1 MLRPIKRRRSRR
13 FQARPAALRTEKR
26 RESLGAFISREALA
40 LVVLAFGLLS
50 AASTIR
56 PALVEGYEVTGS
68 VTSSLHRFYTQWFGE
83 MRVVPP
89 LLVCIFGL
97 RILFAPPTV
106 RLYKRTLG
114 VYLTAFSVSLFLHM
128 FRLGDQ
134 EPGGWYPAGL
144 FGKFNYDL
152 LVPSLFDTWGASIV
166 AFCVTVAGVSLALDI
181 PAGKLVTGAG
191 RLICR
196 FLRSLAVRVKSWIH
210 FLGRVLTGVL
220 SLILAPAR
228 LVGRGMQRGW
238 MRLRTAGA
246 GSSAGPKPASERRWD
261 DRPVVSGRTA
271 AGDAPANRDRPV
283 RPARGASLRDEAEK
297 EEPQAAAAGQ
307 AVQRDT
313 EAKDAGRRQA
323 MAVRPSEAALFSRK
337 ELTPLPPISLLDDHR
352 ERDRAHTVDQSELLV
367 KTLRSFD
374 VEAQVINRMVGPVV
388 TRYELS
394 PAPGERVSKIVRLAD
409 DIALSLAA
417 SGIRIEAPIPGK
429 AAIGIEVPNKEPA
442 LVRLRGIVES
452 PEFRNSRS
460 KLTVALGK
468 DIAGRCIVGDLV
480 RMVHLL
486 VAGATG
492 AGKSVCLNTLILS
505 ILLKATPDEVKFLMI
520 DPKRVELSAYNGI
533 PHLMAPVVTDPKK
546 AAGYLLWV
554 VEQME
559 NRYKLFHA
567 AGVRNIERYNE
578 LCASEDGAGME
589 ATPLPYY
596 VVVVDEFADM
606 MMVAQTEVET
616 SINRLA
622 FMARA
627 AGIHLVMATQRP
639 SADIVTGIIKAN
651 IPSRIAFSVS
661 SGIDSRII
669 LDSVGA
675 EKLLGRGDM
684 LYLPNGAA
692 KAIRVQGAY
701 VSDEEIQ
708 RLTDY
713 LRNLGKPEYEAKS
726 RDLKDL
732 KSDVSTDG
740 DDEED
745 EYFREAVRLVIE
757 TGQAS
762 VSMLQRR
769 FPIGYSR
776 AGRLIDAM
784 EEKGIVG
791 PHEGSKP
798 RKILYERGEWQ
809 KWLPAD
815 SGGVY
820 AASASAS
827 TPESDQGD
835 ETAASAPDRDNG
847 GS

>member
-1 MLRPIKRRRSRR
+1 MR
-13 FQARPAALRTEKR
+13 FRTKN
-26 RESLGAFISREALA
+26 
-40 LVVLAFGLLS
+40 
-50 AASTIR
+50 
-56 PALVEGYEVTGS
+56 
-68 VTSSLHRFYTQWFGE
+68 
-83 MRVVPP
+83 PP
-89 LLVCIFGL
+89 WC
-97 RILFAPPTV
+97 
-106 RLYKRTLG
+106 
-114 VYLTAFSVSLFLHM
+114 
-128 FRLGDQ
+128 
-134 EPGGWYPAGL
+134 
-144 FGKFNYDL
+144 
-152 LVPSLFDTWGASIV
+152 
-166 AFCVTVAGVSLALDI
+166 
-181 PAGKLVTGAG
+181 
-191 RLICR
+191 
-196 FLRSLAVRVKSWIH
+196 
-210 FLGRVLTGVL
+210 
-220 SLILAPAR
+220 
-228 LVGRGMQRGW
+228 
-238 MRLRTAGA
+238 
-246 GSSAGPKPASERRWD
+246 
-261 DRPVVSGRTA
+261 VSG
-271 AGDAPANRDRPV
+271 DR
-283 RPARGASLRDEAEK
+283 
-297 EEPQAAAAGQ
+297 
-307 AVQRDT
+307 
-313 EAKDAGRRQA
+313 
-323 MAVRPSEAALFSRK
+323 
-337 ELTPLPPISLLDDHR
+337 
-352 ERDRAHTVDQSELLV
+352 
-367 KTLRSFD
+367 
-374 VEAQVINRMVGPVV
+374 
-388 TRYELS
+388 
-394 PAPGERVSKIVRLAD
+394 
-409 DIALSLAA
+409 
-417 SGIRIEAPIPGK
+417 
-429 AAIGIEVPNKEPA
+429 
-442 LVRLRGIVES
+442 S

-809 KWLPAD
+809 KWLPATQAVSMRRL
-815 SGGVY
+815 SG
-820 AASASAS
+820 
-827 TPESDQGD
+827 TPGDQ
-835 ETAASAPDRDNG
+835 A
-847 GS
+847 

>member
-1 MLRPIKRRRSRR
+1 MLRPLKRRRSRR
-13 FQARPAALRTEKR
+13 THTVPGLRTVKR

-56 PALVEGYEVTGS
+56 PALVEGYEVTGA
-68 VTSSLHRFYTQWFGE
+68 VTSSLHRFFAQWFGE

-89 LLVCIFGL
+89 LLISVLGVRL
-97 RILFAPPTV
+97 LFAPPTV
-106 RLYKRTLG
+106 RLYNGALG
-114 VYLTAFSVSLFLHM
+114 VYFAAFSVSFFLHM
-128 FRLGDQ
+128 FRSGHQ
-134 EPGGWYPAGL
+134 APGGWYPAGL
-144 FGKFNYDL
+144 FGKFNHDL
-152 LVPSLFDTWGASIV
+152 LIPSLFDAWGAAIV
-166 AFCVTVAGVSLALDI
+166 VSCVAVVGVSLALNV
-181 PAGKLVTGAG
+181 PAGKLVAG
-191 RLICR
+191 FGRSISR
-196 FLRSLAVRVKSWIH
+196 VLRSLAVRSKSWISS
-210 FLGRVLTGVL
+210 LGRVFAGVL
-220 SLILAPAR
+220 SFVFAPAR
-228 LVGRGMQRGW
+228 LAGKLIKRAW
-238 MRLRTAGA
+238 MRVRISGARRSA
-246 GSSAGPKPASERRWD
+246 GSPATLEAEG
-261 DRPVVSGRTA
+261 DRPAAPGRTA
-271 AGDAPANRDRPV
+271 AGRAQGHRDPLVRPV
-283 RPARGASLRDEAEK
+283 RSAPPHDEVEK
-297 EEPQAAAAGQ
+297 EEPQTASAEQTAQ
-307 AVQRDT
+307 KELETR
-313 EAKDAGRRQA
+313 DAGRRRA
-323 MAVRPSEAALFSRK
+323 AAARLSEAPLFSR
-337 ELTPLPPISLLDDHR
+337 EDLTPLPPLSLLNDHR
-352 ERDRAHTVDQSELLV
+352 DSDQARTTDQSELLV
-367 KTLRSFD
+367 RTLRSFD

-388 TRYELS
+388 TRYELT

-417 SGIRIEAPIPGK
+417 GGIRIEAPIPGK

-442 LVRLRGIVES
+442 LVGLREIVES
-452 PEFRNSRS
+452 PEFQNSRS

-468 DIAGRCIVGDLV
+468 DIAGRCVVGDLV

-492 AGKSVCLNTLILS
+492 SGKSVCLNTLIAS
-505 ILLKATPDEVKFLMI
+505 ILLKATPDEVKILMI
-520 DPKRVELSAYNGI
+520 DPKRVELTAYNGI

-578 LCASEDGAGME
+578 LCAAGTDLETE
-589 ATPLPYY
+589 AKPLPYY
-596 VVVVDEFADM
+596 VVIVDEFADM
-606 MMVAQTEVET
+606 MMVAQQEVEA
-616 SINRLA
+616 SVNRLA

-627 AGIHLVMATQRP
+627 AGIHIIMATQRP

-692 KAIRVQGAY
+692 KAMRVQGAY
-701 VSDEEIQ
+701 ISDEEIQ

-732 KSDVSTDG
+732 KNDVSTDEG
-740 DDEED
+740 DEED
-745 EYFREAVRLVIE
+745 EYFREAVKLVIE

-815 SGGVY
+815 SGSAY
-820 AASASAS
+820 AASSS
-827 TPESDQGD
+827 ESDQDD
-835 ETAASAPDRDNG
+835 ETASSSPTVG
-847 GS
+847 VE